1 MTPKRNDDDDYDNNN
16 VNVNRQNDYEEQQQQ
31 HQQQAEPV
39 YRSSS
44 PPIPALKN
52 KGKKPKSTVNNVRH
66 QSFDDI
72 NQQQSPPPLTPLNN
86 NDDFAQLP
94 TIDDVDSQGR
104 QTYRKPPTPRQPGL
118 LNIFKNA
125 FYVVAYAYFYRY
137 IIGA

>member
-1 MTPKRNDDDDYDNNN
+1 MTPKRNDDDDDYDNNN
-16 VNVNRQNDYEEQQQQ
+16 VNVNRQNDYDEQ
-31 HQQQAEPV
+31 QQQAEPA
-39 YRSSS
+39 YRTSS

-52 KGKKPKSTVNNVRH
+52 KGKKPKSTVKNVRR

-72 NQQQSPPPLTPLNN
+72 NQQQSPPPQTPLNN

-94 TIDDVDSQGR
+94 PIDDADSQGR

-137 IIGA
+137 IISA